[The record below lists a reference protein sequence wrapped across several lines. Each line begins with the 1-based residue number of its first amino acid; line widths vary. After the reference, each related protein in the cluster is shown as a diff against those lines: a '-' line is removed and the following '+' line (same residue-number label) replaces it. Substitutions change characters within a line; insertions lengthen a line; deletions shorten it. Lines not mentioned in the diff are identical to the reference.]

1 MQIKRELTSIHPLLL
16 LCAIIAIVVGLV
28 FMALYPRHLARLE
41 LDAARSAKS
50 RQIEEALRSYGG
62 EK

>member
-1 MQIKRELTSIHPLLL
+1 MQIKREFTSIHPLLL
-16 LCAIIAIVVGLV
+16 LCAIIAIVAGLV
-28 FMALYPRHLARLE
+28 FMVLYPRHLVRLE
-41 LDAARSAKS
+41 LDAERSIES